1 MAANDVFD
9 TIIVGAGSSGC
20 VLANRLSADPR
31 HRVLLIE
38 AGPVDKS
45 PMIGMPKGFG
55 ALMPDPKHTWSYSTV
70 PGEGTG
76 GYSEHWVRGKT
87 LGGSSSINGMMY
99 VRGQPQDY
107 DLWEQQLGLEG
118 WGWAQVGAAFRAI
131 EDHELGDDG
140 VRGVGGPLKVSP
152 SPAHHPVL
160 DAMLKAGECIG
171 VPIRDDQSGTDQ
183 LGIGYAIR
191 TIKNG
196 RRQSAAKA
204 FLHPVMSRAN
214 LTVITDTLVQRVLFE
229 GDVAGPRAI
238 GVECANAQGVK
249 TVDYRAAKE
258 VILCAGALE
267 SPQLLQRS
275 GIGPAK
281 LLQELGIPVLVDA
294 PGVGENLLEQRF
306 LALQYRLKQPLS
318 YNKEF
323 TGWRLIRN
331 LLQYVFSKKG
341 VMSTGSQDVNGFLKT
356 RPELAT
362 PDVQI
367 HAAPLSL
374 QRIEGRKGL
383 SGFEKWPG
391 AHMMVYPMKPT
402 SQGSVQI
409 RSAKLGTP
417 PFLNPNYLAT
427 QEDKRTSIDAV
438 HLLRRLFAQDPLK
451 PYIMEETFPGPTV
464 QTDEQILDSFRR
476 FGSTTY
482 HAVGTC
488 KMGCADDPLAVVDT
502 KLRVR
507 DVQGLR
513 VMDISIFPT
522 QVSGNTNG
530 PAMATA
536 WHGAQIILADRAAD
550 KARQPAAVISSSEEQ
565 VAT

>member
-1 MAANDVFD
+1 MATNEVFD

-20 VLANRLSADPR
+20 VLANRLSADPS

-70 PGEGTG
+70 PGESTG
-76 GYSEHWVRGKT
+76 GRSERWVRGKT
-87 LGGSSSINGMMY
+87 LGGSSSVNGMLY

-118 WGWAQVGAAFRAI
+118 WGWSQVGAAFRAI

-160 DAMLKAGECIG
+160 DAMLKAGERIG

-183 LGIGYAIR
+183 LGMGYAVR

-229 GDVAGPRAI
+229 DDVAGPRAV
-238 GVECANAQGVK
+238 GVECADAQGVE

-258 VILCAGALE
+258 VILCAGAME

-281 LLQELGIPVLVDA
+281 LLKKLGIPVLVDA
-294 PGVGENLLEQRF
+294 PGVGENLLEQRLLF
-306 LALQYRLKQPLS
+306 LQYRLKQPLS

-331 LLQYVFSKKG
+331 LLQYVFTKKG

-367 HAAPLSL
+367 HAAPFSL
-374 QRIEGRKGL
+374 QRIEGHQGL
-383 SGFEKWPG
+383 PGFDTWPG
-391 AHMMVYPMKPT
+391 AHMLVYPMKPT
-402 SQGSVQI
+402 SQGTLQI

-417 PFLNPNYLAT
+417 PSLNPNYLAT
-427 QEDKRTSIDAV
+427 EEDKRTSVDAV

-451 PYIMEETFPGPTV
+451 PYIAEETFPGPAV
-464 QTDEQILDSFRR
+464 QTDEQILDAYRR

-488 KMGCADDPLAVVDT
+488 KMGRADDPMAVVDN

-507 DVQGLR
+507 GVQGLR
-513 VMDISIFPT
+513 VMDISVFPT

-536 WHGAQIILADRAAD
+536 WRGAQIILADRATD
-550 KARQPAAVISSSEEQ
+550 KTWQPASIGSSEQQ

>member
-1 MAANDVFD
+1 MATEVFD

-20 VLANRLSADPR
+20 VLANRLSADSS

-70 PGEGTG
+70 PSEATG
-76 GYSEHWVRGKT
+76 GRPERWVRGKT
-87 LGGSSSINGMMY
+87 LGGSSSVNGMIY

-107 DLWEQQLGLEG
+107 DLWEQQLGLQG

-183 LGIGYAIR
+183 LGMGYAVR
-191 TIKNG
+191 TIKDG

-204 FLHPVMSRAN
+204 FLHPVLDRPN
-214 LTVITDTLVQRVLFE
+214 LTVITDTLVQRVLFNI
-229 GDVAGPRAI
+229 DSAGPRAI
-238 GVECANAQGVK
+238 GVECATPEGVK
-249 TVDYRAAKE
+249 TVDYHATQE
-258 VILCAGALE
+258 VILCAGAME

-281 LLQELGIPVLVDA
+281 LLQDLNIPVLVDA
-294 PGVGENLLEQRF
+294 PGVGQNLLEQRLLF
-306 LALQYRLKQPLS
+306 LQYSLKQPLS

-323 TGWRLIRN
+323 GGWRLIRN
-331 LLQYVFSKKG
+331 LLQYLFSKKG
-341 VMSTGSQDVNGFLKT
+341 VMSTGSQDINGFLKT

-367 HAAPLSL
+367 HAAPFSL
-374 QRIEGRKGL
+374 QRVEGKEGL
-383 SGFEKWPG
+383 PGFDTWPG
-391 AHMMVYPMKPT
+391 AHMLVYPMKPT
-402 SQGSVQI
+402 SQGYLQI
-409 RSAKLGTP
+409 RSATLGTSP
-417 PFLNPNYLAT
+417 LVDPNYLAT
-427 QEDKRTSIDAV
+427 AEDRRTSVDAV
-438 HLLRRLFAQDPLK
+438 HLLRRLFAQAPLQ
-451 PYIMEETFPGPTV
+451 PYVIEETFPGPAV
-464 QTDEQILDSFRR
+464 QTDEQILDSYRR

-488 KMGCADDPLAVVDT
+488 KMGLADDPLAVVDN

-507 DVQGLR
+507 GVQGLR
-513 VMDISIFPT
+513 VMDISVFPT

-536 WHGAQIILADRAAD
+536 WLGAQIILADRAA
-550 KARQPAAVISSSEEQ
+550 ASSSNPRLC
-565 VAT
+565 